1 MVSAGS
7 NMGVDHCVCECC
19 LDVLE
24 ADYHERCGA
33 CGAHYCTDYNGAEG
47 CHTKQCDVFGV
58 SYNEDEECEMLT
70 MCSKCAPLMKLVDLK
85 ELAQALAW
93 AVSFADVQ
101 AVILQ
106 AQREATTRW
115 GN

>member
-1 MVSAGS
+1 
-7 NMGVDHCVCECC
+7 
-19 LDVLE
+19 
-24 ADYHERCGA
+24 
-33 CGAHYCTDYNGAEG
+33 
-47 CHTKQCDVFGV
+47 
-58 SYNEDEECEMLT
+58 
-70 MCSKCAPLMKLVDLK
+70 MKLVDLK

-115 GN
+115 GK